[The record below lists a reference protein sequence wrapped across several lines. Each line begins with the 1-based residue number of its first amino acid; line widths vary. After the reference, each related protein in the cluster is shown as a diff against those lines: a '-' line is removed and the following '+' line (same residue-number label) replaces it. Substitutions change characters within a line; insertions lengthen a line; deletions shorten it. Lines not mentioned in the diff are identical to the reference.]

1 MPSPSQ
7 SPSTAEDV
15 QRAAVDRS
23 GGDHR
28 AVLGRGLLPR
38 GRGSQGEGLDPQ
50 GRGNGWGRAFVAS
63 ERCVY
68 VIEYE
73 SEMILW
79 IINGY

>member
-1 MPSPSQ
+1 MLLFFPGLPCLPHPSP

-28 AVLGRGLLPR
+28 AVPGRGLLPR

-50 GRGNGWGRAFVAS
+50 GRGQWLGMGMLGMLGAGV
-63 ERCVY
+63 CC
-68 VIEYE
+68 I
-73 SEMILW
+73 
-79 IINGY
+79 

>member
-1 MPSPSQ
+1 MLLFFLDFHAFPIPSL
-7 SPSTAEDV
+7 STAEDV

-50 GRGNGWGRAFVAS
+50 GRGQWLGMGMLMLGAGV
-63 ERCVY
+63 CC
-68 VIEYE
+68 I
-73 SEMILW
+73 
-79 IINGY
+79 